1 MKNSSEQYLKYLA
14 ALSLS
19 VAAPAVARPALPQ
32 GDAAQ
37 RPAVEHRVSDNLL
50 SLATRMEMDE
60 QVPGATGWP
69 ESTHVGHIA
78 QLPNVK
84 RQAETTPSLT
94 WLMDEVLTE
103 LRAR

>member
-19 VAAPAVARPALPQ
+19 VAAPAMARPAMPQ
-32 GDAAQ
+32 AAAAE
-37 RPAVEHRVSDNLL
+37 RPAVEHRVSDNLQL
-50 SLATRMEMDE
+50 LAASIEMDE

-69 ESTHVGHIA
+69 ESTHVGRIA

-84 RQAETTPSLT
+84 RAEANTSLT